1 MLGKYADVG
10 MNFVSG
16 APLNERNRV
25 EVLIDDQGLYRET
38 QVNQCNETGGTK
50 QKKCGDGEVQGQL
63 SSTALC

>member
-1 MLGKYADVG
+1 MLGQYADVG

-38 QVNQCNETGGTK
+38 QVRSAQVTPCSLDSQAGQTSDC
-50 QKKCGDGEVQGQL
+50 KKN
-63 SSTALC
+63 